1 MCSVAWIAG
10 LTLAITVW
18 SAAPAA
24 AQDVAPAPPPS
35 CLSDWSCT
43 RVDAPLG
50 LHVSAVEAGG
60 RYVTLEDGSH
70 WEIEYSDRATTAA
83 WQPDD
88 FIGIRTIWAP
98 RGDFDILL
106 TRIGDVEQKAAGRL
120 AGRRAVAFRS
130 ADPDPADFDDD
141 LDVE

>member
-1 MCSVAWIAG
+1 MRSVASIAG
-10 LTLAITVW
+10 LALAITVW

-43 RVDAPLG
+43 RVHPPLG
-50 LHVSAVEAGG
+50 LYVSAVEGGG

-83 WQPDD
+83 WQADD
-88 FIGIRTIWAP
+88 FIGIETIWAP
-98 RGDFDILL
+98 RGDFNILL
-106 TRIGDVEQKAAGRL
+106 SRVGDVEQKAAGRL

-130 ADPDPADFDDD
+130 SDSDPGGFD
-141 LDVE
+141 LE